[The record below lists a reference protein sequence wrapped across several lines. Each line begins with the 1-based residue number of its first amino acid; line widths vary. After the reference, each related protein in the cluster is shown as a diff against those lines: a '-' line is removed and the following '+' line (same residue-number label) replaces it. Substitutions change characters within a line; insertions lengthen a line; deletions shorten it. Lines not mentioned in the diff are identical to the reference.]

1 MCRYNPKIDLVFRKL
16 FGSEE
21 NKDILLSFVNS
32 VLEGRTVI
40 KDLTIKNPYNL
51 SNYVSGKMSI
61 LDIKAVDENNVW
73 YDIEMQIAE
82 QGFYGKRALYYW
94 GKVYTD
100 QIEKAEDFSK
110 LNKTIGIHLLDF
122 DYFKDDRYLRNI
134 VLKDIE
140 TNEIYE
146 ELDYEELY
154 FIEMSKF
161 KKTFSELRTVLDKW
175 IAFMNNAYELDKNS
189 IPKEME
195 QEEIKKA
202 IEKLEVMYFNKNEKE
217 VYKAERAFRMNRKE
231 EERTA
236 EEKGKKAGREEG
248 KIEMAKKMLK
258 FNEPIDK
265 IIEYTELTKEEIEKI
280 IENVKFK
287 IDN

>member
-32 VLEGRTVI
+32 VLEGRTII
-40 KDLTIKNPYNL
+40 KDLTLKNPYNL

-61 LDIKAVDENNVW
+61 LDIKAVDEQGIW

-100 QIEKAEDFSK
+100 QIEKAENFSE

-140 TNEIYE
+140 TNEIYK

-154 FIEMSKF
+154 FIEMCKF
-161 KKTFSELRTVLDKW
+161 KKTFSELRTVLDRW
-175 IAFMNNAYELDKNS
+175 ISFMNNAYELDKNS

-195 QEEIKKA
+195 QVEIKKA
-202 IEKLEVMYFNKNEKE
+202 IEKLEVMYFNDNEKE
-217 VYKAERAFRMNRKE
+217 VYEAERKFRMDRRE
-231 EERTA
+231 ETRTA
-236 EEKGKKAGREEG
+236 EEKGKKEG
-248 KIEMAKKMLK
+248 EKTKAVEMAKKMLK

-265 IIEYTELTKEEIEKI
+265 IMEYTELSREEIERVI
-280 IENVKFK
+280 NS
-287 IDN
+287 